1 MADIEFSAR
10 ARADFRAIFF
20 HSIRTFGLDVANAYV
35 AEIDAKLA
43 RLGEWPLLGEPVAG
57 RLPPVRHIGTTSH
70 VIYYRPKPP
79 GIYVVRILHA
89 RMDERQRL

>member
-43 RLGEWPLLGEPVAG
+43 RLGEPVAG
-57 RLPPVRHIGTTSH
+57 RFPPVRRIGTTSH